1 MLTLICTVC
10 TLQRRVSS
18 CCHLNTACPCL
29 GPEENVYV
37 EEKSNYII
45 ISAISVLSVCL
56 QASCQQQQQ
65 GWTGMASS
73 VSEFV
78 FEGVIMFGVAV
89 LGVLLNISS
98 VVYFAQLRHQTA
110 FHRLSAVKVP

>member
-1 MLTLICTVC
+1 M
-10 TLQRRVSS
+10 R
-18 CCHLNTACPCL
+18 
-29 GPEENVYV
+29 PEENVYV
-37 EEKSNYII
+37 EEKSNYI

-56 QASCQQQQQ
+56 QASCQQQHQQQ
-65 GWTGMASS
+65 GLAGMASS

-110 FHRLSAVKVP
+110 FHRSVPVYNIRGEGAY

>member
-1 MLTLICTVC
+1 MG
-10 TLQRRVSS
+10 Q
-18 CCHLNTACPCL
+18 
-29 GPEENVYV
+29 EENVYV

-45 ISAISVLSVCL
+45 SAISVLSGCL
-56 QASCQQQQQ
+56 RASCQQQQHQQQ
-65 GWTGMASS
+65 GLAGMASS

-110 FHRLSAVKVP
+110 FHRSVPVYNIRGEGAY

>member
-1 MLTLICTVC
+1 M
-10 TLQRRVSS
+10 R
-18 CCHLNTACPCL
+18 
-29 GPEENVYV
+29 PEENVYV
-37 EEKSNYII
+37 EEKSNYI

-56 QASCQQQQQ
+56 QASCQQQQ
-65 GWTGMASS
+65 GLAGMASS

-110 FHRLSAVKVP
+110 FHRSVPVYNIRGEGAY

>member
-1 MLTLICTVC
+1 ML
-10 TLQRRVSS
+10 R
-18 CCHLNTACPCL
+18 
-29 GPEENVYV
+29 
-37 EEKSNYII
+37 KSPTTYII
-45 ISAISVLSVCL
+45 ISAISVLSGCL

-65 GWTGMASS
+65 QGLAGMASS

-110 FHRLSAVKVP
+110 FHRSVPVYNIRGEGAY

>member
-1 MLTLICTVC
+1 M
-10 TLQRRVSS
+10 R
-18 CCHLNTACPCL
+18 
-29 GPEENVYV
+29 PEENVYV
-37 EEKSNYII
+37 EEKSNYIHHNI
-45 ISAISVLSVCL
+45 CNLRLVCL

-65 GWTGMASS
+65 GLAGMASS

-110 FHRLSAVKVP
+110 FHRSVPVYNIRGEGAY

>member
-1 MLTLICTVC
+1 MG
-10 TLQRRVSS
+10 Q
-18 CCHLNTACPCL
+18 
-29 GPEENVYV
+29 EENVYV

-45 ISAISVLSVCL
+45 PAISVLSVRL

-65 GWTGMASS
+65 QGLAGMASS

-110 FHRLSAVKVP
+110 FHRSVPVYNIRGEGAY

>member
-1 MLTLICTVC
+1 MLTLYSM
-10 TLQRRVSS
+10 QRRVSS

-45 ISAISVLSVCL
+45 ISAIFVLVVCL
-56 QASCQQQQQ
+56 QASCQQQQ
-65 GWTGMASS
+65 GRAGMASS

>member
-1 MLTLICTVC
+1 
-10 TLQRRVSS
+10 
-18 CCHLNTACPCL
+18 
-29 GPEENVYV
+29 
-37 EEKSNYII
+37 
-45 ISAISVLSVCL
+45 
-56 QASCQQQQQ
+56 
-65 GWTGMASS
+65 MASS

-110 FHRLSAVKVP
+110 FHRSVPFQIKVPEIGTFFRKTAKLC

>member
-1 MLTLICTVC
+1 MLTLYNM
-10 TLQRRVSS
+10 QRRVSS

-37 EEKSNYII
+37 ENKSNYII
-45 ISAISVLSVCL
+45 VSAIFVLSVCL
-56 QASCQQQQQ
+56 QACCQQQQ
-65 GWTGMASS
+65 GRAGMASS

-89 LGVLLNISS
+89 LGVLLNVSS

-110 FHRLSAVKVP
+110 FHRLSAVKVPSSC